1 MDSKQG
7 LSRKDHNLV
16 SPLFAAG
23 GDFEL
28 FDLGRNLV
36 VTLSHC
42 NMYRYLSILEALA
55 CLDRGGI
62 ADAVTW
68 LYALHLDRRG
78 NIHMLVSRGLYN
90 GGGDTED
97 GLVGMVHYVK
107 GYLAL
112 LACLEYAITVV
123 VHKRG
128 VA

>member
-1 MDSKQG
+1 
-7 LSRKDHNLV
+7 
-16 SPLFAAG
+16 
-23 GDFEL
+23 
-28 FDLGRNLV
+28 
-36 VTLSHC
+36 
-42 NMYRYLSILEALA
+42 MYRYLSILEALA

-68 LYALHLDRRG
+68 LYALHLNRRG